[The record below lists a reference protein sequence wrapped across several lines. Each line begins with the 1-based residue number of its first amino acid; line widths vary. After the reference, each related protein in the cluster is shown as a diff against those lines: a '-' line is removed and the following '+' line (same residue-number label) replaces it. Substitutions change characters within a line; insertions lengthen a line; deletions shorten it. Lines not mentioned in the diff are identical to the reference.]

1 MEHIYTWVDYTLAT
15 IELIVLFGII
25 GIMAL
30 LVYKDYKRFDYKN
43 KHK

>member
-30 LVYKDYKRFDYKN
+30 LIYKDYKRFDYK
-43 KHK
+43 K

>member
-25 GIMAL
+25 GIMTL
-30 LVYKDYKRFDYKN
+30 LVYKDYKTFDYK
-43 KHK
+43 K